1 MAKISERHPARLYRA
16 SVDPWQAGR
25 QNVGT
30 MAGIMRYNF
39 RFTAIVSVLL
49 AVAAMVQGVS
59 GEWLYLGVAM
69 VTVALEI
76 LTRRDDEH
84 QFFSRESSRRGPAD
98 ATDRRNAA
106 SRGPS
111 RRIIGLISRN
121 TQPLSRLGGSQ
132 VATSSGW
139 SSILMTSSTPTLPM
153 TSSSPRTRKR
163 GSRGEIRSASR
174 NGWHATAV
182 QLSCRIRQAENRNDL
197 LRALR
202 DPSSGHPFF
211 ARFRELTPNDVESH
225 RSCGFLVATRSSSAR

>member
-1 MAKISERHPARLYRA
+1 MHAAGSIDRWRARNQRVLEVIDEFRHGPAEVALPKRNHPLETFLFDRSHEAFRVRIGIRRLERCLHD
-16 SVDPWQAGR
+16 VEAGLI
-25 QNVGT
+25 QQPSNLPTPLPIPIADQHAV
-30 MAGIMRYNF
+30 AAIMRYNF

-121 TQPLSRLGGSQ
+121 TQPSGPVVLSNQ
-132 VATSSGW
+132 
-139 SSILMTSSTPTLPM
+139 
-153 TSSSPRTRKR
+153 
-163 GSRGEIRSASR
+163 ASR
-174 NGWHATAV
+174 
-182 QLSCRIRQAENRNDL
+182 
-197 LRALR
+197 
-202 DPSSGHPFF
+202 
-211 ARFRELTPNDVESH
+211 ESE
-225 RSCGFLVATRSSSAR
+225 